1 MKKFNLEIDVE
12 EEELENENED
22 INNNNIDIN
31 INNNNKNNNNINND
45 NNINNNNINNNNNN
59 NNTYEEIK
67 NFYNGPFKNS
77 LNEEYDIS
85 YNKWITQD
93 KNLKFL
99 CSDFPIPNNEEII
112 KQIIK
117 RRDYPCE
124 LKLLKWITE
133 DNEHK
138 QNFTK
143 ISNSKTK
150 LNRHNDILPYKYNN
164 VTIDNNNNNNI
175 NIDNY
180 INASYIDGPLKEDK
194 KLFIATQ
201 GPLSGTIFSFWKM
214 IISHNIN
221 LIIMLSNVYEE
232 GREKSECY
240 WPTNKDNNLI
250 LYKDNDNEKKDINDK
265 IVLKLVNEEILENN
279 SIVKRTFKLN
289 ELKEIN
295 QIQILCW
302 GDHDI
307 PKDNFIFNKIINLL
321 INKINDNRIQNP
333 EIPILIHCSAGVGR
347 TGTFIAICQ
356 IIKCLEKI
364 KILKKEPILN
374 VFNVVRK
381 LREQRYSMVTD
392 TIQYKSI
399 YTLCINWIKE
409 NIYKN
414 IHNIEYNLH
423 K

>member
-1 MKKFNLEIDVE
+1 
-12 EEELENENED
+12 
-22 INNNNIDIN
+22 
-31 INNNNKNNNNINND
+31 
-45 NNINNNNINNNNNN
+45 
-59 NNTYEEIK
+59 
-67 NFYNGPFKNS
+67 
-77 LNEEYDIS
+77 
-85 YNKWITQD
+85 
-93 KNLKFL
+93 
-99 CSDFPIPNNEEII
+99 
-112 KQIIK
+112 
-117 RRDYPCE
+117 
-124 LKLLKWITE
+124 
-133 DNEHK
+133 
-138 QNFTK
+138 
-143 ISNSKTK
+143 
-150 LNRHNDILPYKYNN
+150 
-164 VTIDNNNNNNI
+164 
-175 NIDNY
+175 
-180 INASYIDGPLKEDK
+180 
-194 KLFIATQ
+194 
-201 GPLSGTIFSFWKM
+201 
-214 IISHNIN
+214 
-221 LIIMLSNVYEE
+221 MLSNVYEE

-307 PKDNFIFNKIINLL
+307 PKDNLIFNKIINLL

>member
-1 MKKFNLEIDVE
+1 MNKLNLEIEV

-22 INNNNIDIN
+22 TSH
-31 INNNNKNNNNINND
+31 
-45 NNINNNNINNNNNN
+45 NNNNN

-67 NFYNGPFKNS
+67 NFYNGPFKNN
-77 LNEEYDIS
+77 LNEEHDIS

-99 CSDFPIPNNEEII
+99 CSDFPIPNNEEEIN
-112 KQIIK
+112 KIIK

-133 DNEHK
+133 DIEHK

-143 ISNSKTK
+143 ITNSKIK

-164 VTIDNNNNNNI
+164 VTIDNNDNNLNV
-175 NIDNY
+175 DNY
-180 INASYIDGPLKEDK
+180 INASYIDGPFKEDK

-221 LIIMLSNVYEE
+221 LIIMLSNVSEE

-240 WPTNKDNNLI
+240 WPINKENDLI
-250 LYKDNDNEKKDINDK
+250 INKDNDNEKKDISEK
-265 IVLKLVNEEILENN
+265 IVLKLENEEMIENN
-279 SIVKRTFKLN
+279 SIVKRTFKIN
-289 ELKEIN
+289 NLKEII
-295 QIQILCW
+295 QIQIVCW

-307 PKDNFIFNKIINLL
+307 PKDNLIFDKIINLL
-321 INKINDNRIQNP
+321 IKKVCDNRIKYP
-333 EIPILIHCSAGVGR
+333 EIPILVHCSAGVGR

-364 KILKKEPILN
+364 KLLKKEPILN

-414 IHNIEYNLH
+414 NP
-423 K
+423 

>member
-1 MKKFNLEIDVE
+1 MKKKFALEIDVE
-12 EEELENENED
+12 ESENENEE
-22 INNNNIDIN
+22 
-31 INNNNKNNNNINND
+31 
-45 NNINNNNINNNNNN
+45 INNNNNN
-59 NNTYEEIK
+59 NNNNIEEIK
-67 NFYNGPFKNS
+67 NFYNGSFKNS
-77 LNEEYDIS
+77 LNEEHDIS
-85 YNKWITQD
+85 YNKWVTKD

-99 CSDFPIPNNEEII
+99 CSDFPIPNNEEEIN
-112 KQIIK
+112 KIIK

-133 DNEHK
+133 DIEHK

-164 VTIDNNNNNNI
+164 VTTNNDNNI
-175 NIDNY
+175 NINNY
-180 INASYIDGPLKEDK
+180 INASYIEGPLKEDK

-221 LIIMLSNVYEE
+221 LIIMLSNVIEE

-240 WPTNKDNNLI
+240 WPCNKDKNLI
-250 LYKDNDNEKKDINDK
+250 LNNDNDNEKKDISEK
-265 IVLKLVNEEILENN
+265 IILKLENEEILENN
-279 SIVKRTFKLN
+279 CLVKRTFKIN
-289 ELKEIN
+289 ELKEIV

-307 PKDNFIFNKIINLL
+307 PKDNLIFVKMINLL
-321 INKINDNRIQNP
+321 INKINDNRIKYP
-333 EIPILIHCSAGVGR
+333 EIPILVHCSAGVGR
-347 TGTFIAICQ
+347 TGTFIAIYQ

-364 KILKKEPILN
+364 KLLNKEPILN

-414 IHNIEYNLH
+414 